1 MGIKLVVTDLD
12 GTLLNKNHEVS
23 EENKKAIRAT
33 VDLGVTVT
41 IATGRMYSSA
51 LPYAKQLGVDVPI
64 ITYNG
69 ALIKSVSGEVLF
81 ERYINPE
88 VVKEVSAFCHKNNWY
103 LQIYY
108 NDILYFEE
116 QNEKAKGYEALAGIR
131 GVAVGDELYTMQDR
145 IPKMLIITENGEE
158 SDDFVKILQERF
170 AGKIFATKSN
180 PTYIEIVHPKVNK
193 AVALDV
199 LMEKL
204 NVTRAE
210 VMAIGDSNNDVPML
224 RSAGI
229 SVAMGNANE
238 EIKSFCT
245 AVTEDYAHDG
255 VAAALRKYIL
265 EKA

>member
-1 MGIKLVVTDLD
+1 MSIKLVVTDLD
-12 GTLLNKNHEVS
+12 GTLLNKNHEVT
-23 EENKKAIRAT
+23 ETNKKAVRAA

-81 ERYINPE
+81 ARYIDPE
-88 VVKEVSAFCHKNNWY
+88 VVKEVSAFCRKKDWY
-103 LQIYY
+103 LQIYH
-108 NDILYFEE
+108 NDELYFKER
-116 QNEKAKGYEALAGIR
+116 NGKAKGYEALAGIH
-131 GVAVGDELYTMQDR
+131 GIAAGDDLYTMQDR
-145 IPKMLIITENGEE
+145 IPKMLVITKSGEE
-158 SDDFVKILQERF
+158 SDAFVKVLQAHF
-170 AGKIFATKSN
+170 DGKIFATKSN

-204 NVTRAE
+204 NVTKDE

-224 RSAGI
+224 RAAGMSI
-229 SVAMGNANE
+229 AMGNANE

-245 AVTEDYAHDG
+245 AVTEDCAHDG